1 MSRRCIRKENISC
14 FFVISC
20 FHSILL
26 NLVDCLH
33 QGFNVQVGVNTFGER
48 HGTGVSN
55 NLLNHG
61 LIHMRFCQHGDTGVS
76 GVVGRVVE
84 ADLLHQ
90 GCKIAVIIV
99 SVVKVLLVR
108 GMQKV
113 FAFERSITDSL
124 REVMDNE

>member
-1 MSRRCIRKENISC
+1 MYPQGEHLLLFCYQLFSWCT
-14 FFVISC
+14 
-20 FHSILL
+20 LL

-33 QGFNVQVGVNTFGER
+33 QGFNIQVGVNTFGER
-48 HGTGVSN
+48 HGTRVSD

-61 LIHMRFCQHGDTGVS
+61 LIHMRFCQHGDAGVS

-108 GMQKV
+108 GMQQV

>member
-1 MSRRCIRKENISC
+1 MYPQGEHLLLFRYQLFSWCT
-14 FFVISC
+14 
-20 FHSILL
+20 LL

-33 QGFNVQVGVNTFGER
+33 QGFNIQVGVNTFGER
-48 HGTGVSN
+48 HGTGVSD

-99 SVVKVLLVR
+99 FVVKVLLVR

-113 FAFERSITDSL
+113 FTFGTFKPCLVKRKHL
-124 REVMDNE
+124 KW